1 MTRRKS
7 GFTLI
12 ELLMVVVIIGLLAAI
27 SIPKFSSTK
36 GRAYATRI
44 KSDLVNLSTQQ
55 ELYFF
60 NNGNYSPTPD
70 LAGMDPSDGVT
81 LTITESSGSGWS
93 GTSTHPNA
101 APLVCAV
108 FYGSANPVAPAVSP
122 GVVHCE

>member
-1 MTRRKS
+1 MPRRKS

-12 ELLMVVVIIGLLAAI
+12 ELLMVMVIIGLLAAI

-44 KSDLVNLSTQQ
+44 KSDLVNLAMQQ

-60 NNGNYSPTPD
+60 NNGVYSPTAS

-81 LTITESSGSGWS
+81 LTIIESTGSGWS
-93 GTSTHPNA
+93 ATSTHPSA

-108 FYGSANPVAPAVSP
+108 FYGSASPVAPALSS
-122 GVVHCE
+122 GVVHCQ